1 MLDTEFRS
9 FLVTLIV
16 DVAVF
21 GTCCFVFAGSRAPK
35 FCGPI
40 SESITPRSS
49 RDRTP
54 LLGAVP
60 NTTRSELDSS
70 DLRLYLAFL
79 QIMAVLFGAMTIC
92 GLLIIVPIRE
102 TSTWLLPASLFGKV
116 LNGYGHMAESLRL
129 DAPENGTVVR
139 LYVLFAMV
147 LLFSVFCAIA
157 SRYFHNAISA
167 CEENTLP
174 SETERV
180 AHHCV
185 MIKNLHRR
193 RTNSKAL
200 LEVLFGKEDEFESGA
215 LNMPGPQSTRYR
227 SQLVQTSIV
236 YNFQAFYDA
245 QTLMQ
250 SASEQVERY
259 QLTEEQTQQKA
270 LVRGYGIVGPHQAAV
285 DHYGEELVYRK
296 KVLGRLLKQGLGLE
310 CELSQGKGLECAGV
324 AFLVFTTPETQHDVL
339 RDPNV
344 QSRAAA
350 HDLVLQPAPPPGDVA
365 WKNLHVPP
373 HHQRLRVV
381 AFTVLLFMLCWLMVC
396 PLSLWD
402 RLHFLFVHELNEDHL
417 LRVLITGYLPPLV
430 ILGIN
435 SLVIPQCIWY
445 AAKWERWW
453 RKSERQR
460 MVLHMN
466 LFFMVINSMIIPLTC
481 FHSLQTLVEYLAT
494 TPPTEWNVA
503 LGGTF
508 FFSSSASLALRYMV
522 NSTFLSSAAQLLQI
536 PQLLTTKILLALA
549 VTERDRMMAF
559 CKWPFDFGFWYAC
572 CLAAFFICLV
582 FSIVAP
588 LILPCGTAFFIVKYY
603 IDSYNFTRGVVSV
616 NMESQGA
623 LARAVESYMWLGLA
637 FYHFCMSGFF
647 IVQGFKT
654 LGAILFTTSIA
665 ITLFAFTPS
674 TFGKSGPL
682 PKKQVKDLTLLEQAY
697 LHPWERARRDGVA

>member
-1 MLDTEFRS
+1 M
-9 FLVTLIV
+9 
-16 DVAVF
+16 
-21 GTCCFVFAGSRAPK
+21 
-35 FCGPI
+35 
-40 SESITPRSS
+40 
-49 RDRTP
+49 
-54 LLGAVP
+54 
-60 NTTRSELDSS
+60 
-70 DLRLYLAFL
+70 
-79 QIMAVLFGAMTIC
+79 
-92 GLLIIVPIRE
+92 
-102 TSTWLLPASLFGKV
+102 
-116 LNGYGHMAESLRL
+116 
-129 DAPENGTVVR
+129 
-139 LYVLFAMV
+139 
-147 LLFSVFCAIA
+147 
-157 SRYFHNAISA
+157 
-167 CEENTLP
+167 
-174 SETERV
+174 
-180 AHHCV
+180 
-185 MIKNLHRR
+185 
-193 RTNSKAL
+193 
-200 LEVLFGKEDEFESGA
+200 
-215 LNMPGPQSTRYR
+215 
-227 SQLVQTSIV
+227 
-236 YNFQAFYDA
+236 
-245 QTLMQ
+245 
-250 SASEQVERY
+250 
-259 QLTEEQTQQKA
+259 
-270 LVRGYGIVGPHQAAV
+270 
-285 DHYGEELVYRK
+285 
-296 KVLGRLLKQGLGLE
+296 
-310 CELSQGKGLECAGV
+310 
-324 AFLVFTTPETQHDVL
+324 VFTTPETQHDVL

-365 WKNLHVPP
+365 WKNLHVAP
-373 HHQRLRVV
+373 HHQRFRVV

-402 RLHFLFVHELNEDHL
+402 RLHFLFIGVKHELNDDHI

-536 PQLLTTKILLALA
+536 PQFLTTKILLALA

-603 IDSYNFTRGVVSV
+603 IDHYNFTRGVVSV

-654 LGAILFTTSIA
+654 LGAFLFSTSCA
-665 ITLFAFTPS
+665 LTLFALTRPRS
-674 TFGKSGPL
+674 
-682 PKKQVKDLTLLEQAY
+682 VKVD
-697 LHPWERARRDGVA
+697 HCRRSR